1 MRLMLLLT
9 GLVTTLMVTGCVKT
23 VSGRSAG
30 AVPLVSDS
38 VEGRYERTVDAVY
51 AAAVQVMKANGVIQN
66 EVILHN
72 EDSASRAIEGR
83 VNQRRVW
90 IRVEAVDPVVTS
102 VVVQV
107 RTSAG
112 GTDKA
117 LAHELEKQ
125 IALKLVK

>member
-1 MRLMLLLT
+1 
-9 GLVTTLMVTGCVKT
+9 

>member
-1 MRLMLLLT
+1 MLLLT

>member
-1 MRLMLLLT
+1 MLLLA
-9 GLVTTLMVTGCVKT
+9 GLATTLVATGCVKT

-30 AVPLVSDS
+30 AVPLLSDS
-38 VEGRYERTVDAVY
+38 AEGRYERSVDDVY
-51 AAAVQVMKANGVIQN
+51 AAAVKVMKANGVIQN
-66 EVILHN
+66 EIILHN

-83 VNQRRVW
+83 VNERRVW
-90 IRVEAVDPVVTS
+90 IRVAAVDPVVTS

-107 RTSAG
+107 RTSGG

-117 LAHELEKQ
+117 LAYELEKQ